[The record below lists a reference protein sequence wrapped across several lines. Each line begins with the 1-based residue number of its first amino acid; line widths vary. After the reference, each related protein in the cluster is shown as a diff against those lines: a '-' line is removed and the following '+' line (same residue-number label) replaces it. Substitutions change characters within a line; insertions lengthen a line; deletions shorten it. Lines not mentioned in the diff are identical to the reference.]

1 MPRLTPLVCLVALAG
16 CRPDDE
22 VRTYT
27 APKSKDTP
35 PAAAAAPGEDTDRL
49 LGALIPAADG
59 QLYSVKL
66 SGPIAAVSAEADRFR
81 AFVESIRVTGDPS
94 KPLTYTVPAGW
105 KPGRERQMRLATF
118 VVGDGPKPLEVAV
131 FPPFGGTL
139 LANVNRWREQVG
151 AKPVTEAELPAAAPE
166 LKLGDGKA
174 YYVDARGSGGT
185 GGMTAPFLQKK

>member
-1 MPRLTPLVCLVALAG
+1 MFRLTLLVCLVVLAG
-16 CRPDDE
+16 CRPADE

-27 APKSKDTP
+27 APKSKDIQP
-35 PAAAAAPGEDTDRL
+35 PVAATGEDTDRL
-49 LGALIPAADG
+49 LGVLIPAADG

-81 AFVESIRVTGDPS
+81 TFAETIRVTADPT
-94 KPLTYTVPAGW
+94 KPLTYTAPAGW

-118 VVGDGPKPLEVAV
+118 EIGSGPKPLEVAV

-151 AKPVTEAELPAAAPE
+151 AKPVADAELSTAATE
-166 LKLGDGKA
+166 LKLGDSKA
-174 YYVDARGSGGT
+174 YYVDARGTGGA
-185 GGMTAPFLQKK
+185 GGMTPPFMKK